1 MTDLTLW
8 RHGQTDYNLQGR
20 IQGRVDIPLNDTGRE
35 QARRAAD
42 CIAALGPTRIVS
54 SPLLRARA
62 TAEVLASLTGLSV
75 EIVPELAEKSFG
87 QWEGLKATDIE
98 KQWPDHYATWRAGGD
113 LPQFGIEGRRQTAQ
127 RVGEALRAIAADA
140 GKDDVIVAVSHGAAT
155 NLGATHLL
163 GMDPQQW
170 FGLRGMSNCC
180 YALMRTNKRPPNWSV
195 VKWNA
200 GPSVDPSPLGR
211 ILG

>member
-1 MTDLTLW
+1 MTDLILW

-20 IQGRVDIPLNDTGRE
+20 IQGQVDIPLNDTGRQ
-35 QARRAAD
+35 QAQRAAD
-42 CIAALGPTRIVS
+42 DIAALGPTRIVS
-54 SPLLRARA
+54 SPLVRARD

-75 EIVPELAEKSFG
+75 EIDPGLVEKSFG
-87 QWEGLKATDIE
+87 TWEGLKAADIK

-113 LPQFGIEGRRQTAQ
+113 LPQFRIEGRRKTAE
-127 RVGEALRAIAADA
+127 RVGETLKAIAADA
-140 GKDDVIVAVSHGAAT
+140 GKDDVIVVVSHGAAT
-155 NLGATHLL
+155 NLGATYLL
-163 GMDPQQW
+163 GMDTQQW

-180 YALMRTNKRPPNWSV
+180 YALMRTNRRPPTWSV

-200 GPSVDPSPLGR
+200 GPPVEPSPLGK

>member
-1 MTDLTLW
+1 MTDLILW

-54 SPLLRARA
+54 SPLARARA

-75 EIVPELAEKSFG
+75 EIDQGLAEKSFG
-87 QWEGLKATDIE
+87 DWEGLKAADIK

-113 LPQFGIEGRRQTAQ
+113 LPRTRGADPNSQHLVTESDLPSQRDLPRIKLEILLPHDGIEHLSGDGWQVDV
-127 RVGEALRAIAADA
+127 VGGI
-140 GKDDVIVAVSHGAAT
+140 
-155 NLGATHLL
+155 N
-163 GMDPQQW
+163 
-170 FGLRGMSNCC
+170 
-180 YALMRTNKRPPNWSV
+180 
-195 VKWNA
+195 
-200 GPSVDPSPLGR
+200 
-211 ILG
+211 

>member
-1 MTDLTLW
+1 MTDLILW

-20 IQGRVDIPLNDTGRE
+20 IQGQVDIPLNDTGRQ
-35 QARRAAD
+35 QAQRAAD
-42 CIAALGPTRIVS
+42 DIAALGPTRIVS
-54 SPLLRARA
+54 SPLVRARD

-75 EIVPELAEKSFG
+75 EIDPGLVEKSFG
-87 QWEGLKATDIE
+87 TWEGLKAADIK

-113 LPQFGIEGRRQTAQ
+113 LPQFRIEGRRKTAE
-127 RVGEALRAIAADA
+127 RVGETLKVIAADA
-140 GKDDVIVAVSHGAAT
+140 GKDDVIVVVSHGAAT
-155 NLGATHLL
+155 NLGATYLL
-163 GMDPQQW
+163 GMDTQQW

-180 YALMRTNKRPPNWSV
+180 YALMRTNRRPPKWSV

-200 GPSVDPSPLGR
+200 GPPVEPSPLGK

>member
-1 MTDLTLW
+1 MTDLILW

-20 IQGRVDIPLNDTGRE
+20 IQGRVDIPLNGTGRE

-42 CIAALGPTRIVS
+42 SIAVLKPTRIVS
-54 SPLLRARA
+54 SPLVRARA
-62 TAEVLASLTGLSV
+62 TAETLASLIGQSV
-75 EIVPELAEKSFG
+75 EVDSALAEKSFG
-87 QWEGLKATDIE
+87 DWEGLKADDI
-98 KQWPDHYATWRAGGD
+98 KAQWPEHYATWRAGGD

-155 NLGATHLL
+155 NLGATYLL

-180 YALMRTNKRPPNWSV
+180 YALMRTNRRPPGWSV
-195 VKWNA
+195 VSWNA
-200 GPSVDPSPLGR
+200 GPPVDPSPLGK

>member
-1 MTDLTLW
+1 MTDLILW

-20 IQGRVDIPLNDTGRE
+20 IQGQVDIPLNDTGRQ
-35 QARRAAD
+35 QAQRAAD
-42 CIAALGPTRIVS
+42 DIAALGPTRIVS
-54 SPLLRARA
+54 SPLVRARD

-75 EIVPELAEKSFG
+75 EIDPGLVEKSFG
-87 QWEGLKATDIE
+87 TWEGLKAADIK

-113 LPQFGIEGRRQTAQ
+113 LPQFRIEGRRKTAE
-127 RVGEALRAIAADA
+127 RVGETLKAIAADA
-140 GKDDVIVAVSHGAAT
+140 GKDDVIVVVSHGAAT
-155 NLGATHLL
+155 NLGATYLP
-163 GMDPQQW
+163 GMDTQQW

-180 YALMRTNKRPPNWSV
+180 YALMRTNRRPPKWSV

-200 GPSVDPSPLGR
+200 GPPVEPSPLGK

>member
-1 MTDLTLW
+1 MTDLILW

-20 IQGRVDIPLNDTGRE
+20 IQGQVDIPLNDTGRQ
-35 QARRAAD
+35 QAQRAAD
-42 CIAALGPTRIVS
+42 DIAALGPTRIVS
-54 SPLLRARA
+54 SPLVRARD

-75 EIVPELAEKSFG
+75 EIDPGLVEKSFG
-87 QWEGLKATDIE
+87 TWEGLKAADIK

-113 LPQFGIEGRRQTAQ
+113 LPQFQIEGRRKTAE
-127 RVGEALRAIAADA
+127 RGVETLKAIAADA
-140 GKDDVIVAVSHGAAT
+140 GKEDVIVVVSHGAAT
-155 NLGATHLL
+155 NLGATYLL
-163 GMDPQQW
+163 GMDAQQW

-200 GPSVDPSPLGR
+200 GPPVEPSPLGK

>member
-1 MTDLTLW
+1 MFSE
-8 RHGQTDYNLQGR
+8 R
-20 IQGRVDIPLNDTGRE
+20 IVVPTRSELREATRLRVLDS
-35 QARRAAD
+35 ARR
-42 CIAALGPTRIVS
+42 LFE
-54 SPLLRARA
+54 ARGFNA
-62 TAEVLASLTGLSV
+62 TTV
-75 EIVPELAEKSFG
+75 
-87 QWEGLKATDIE
+87 
-98 KQWPDHYATWRAGGD
+98 
-113 LPQFGIEGRRQTAQ
+113 
-127 RVGEALRAIAADA
+127 RAIAADA

-180 YALMRTNKRPPNWSV
+180 YALMRTNKRPPSWSV

>member
-1 MTDLTLW
+1 MTDLILW

-20 IQGRVDIPLNDTGRE
+20 IQGRVDIPLNETGRE

-42 CIAALGPTRIVS
+42 GIAALAPTRIVS
-54 SPLLRARA
+54 SPLTRARA
-62 TAEVLASLTGLSV
+62 TAEVLASLTGLGV
-75 EIVPELAEKSFG
+75 EIDPGA
-87 QWEGLKATDIE
+87 ADIK

-113 LPQFGIEGRRQTAQ
+113 LPRFSIESRRQTAE
-127 RVGEALRAIAADA
+127 RVGETLKTIAFDA
-140 GKDDVIVAVSHGAAT
+140 GKDEVIVAVSHGAAT
-155 NLGATHLL
+155 NLGATYLL

-180 YALMRTNKRPPNWSV
+180 YALMRTSERPPGWSV

-200 GPSVDPSPLGR
+200 GPPVDPSPLGK

>member
-1 MTDLTLW
+1 MTDLILW

-20 IQGRVDIPLNDTGRE
+20 IQGRVDIPLNETGRE

-42 CIAALGPTRIVS
+42 GIAALAPTRIVS
-54 SPLLRARA
+54 SPLTRARA
-62 TAEVLASLTGLSV
+62 TAEVLASLTGLGV
-75 EIVPELAEKSFG
+75 EIDPGLAEKSFG
-87 QWEGLKATDIE
+87 NWEGLKAADIK

-113 LPQFGIEGRRQTAQ
+113 LPRFSIESRRQTAE
-127 RVGEALRAIAADA
+127 RVGETLKTIAFDA
-140 GKDDVIVAVSHGAAT
+140 GKDEVIVAVSHGAAT
-155 NLGATHLL
+155 NLGATYLL

-180 YALMRTNKRPPNWSV
+180 YALMRTSERPPGWSV

-200 GPSVDPSPLGR
+200 GPPVDPSPLGK

>member
-1 MTDLTLW
+1 MTDLILW

-20 IQGRVDIPLNDTGRE
+20 IQGQVDIPLNDTGRQ
-35 QARRAAD
+35 QAQRAAD
-42 CIAALGPTRIVS
+42 DIAALGPTRIVS
-54 SPLLRARA
+54 SPLVRARD

-75 EIVPELAEKSFG
+75 EIDPGLVEKSFG
-87 QWEGLKATDIE
+87 TWEGLKAADIK

-113 LPQFGIEGRRQTAQ
+113 LPQFRIEGRRKTAE
-127 RVGEALRAIAADA
+127 RVGETLKAIAADA
-140 GKDDVIVAVSHGAAT
+140 GKDDVIVVVSHGAAT
-155 NLGATHLL
+155 NLGATYLL
-163 GMDPQQW
+163 GMDTQQW

-180 YALMRTNKRPPNWSV
+180 YALMRTNRRPPKWSV

-200 GPSVDPSPLGR
+200 GPPVEPSPLGK

>member
-1 MTDLTLW
+1 MTDLILW

-20 IQGRVDIPLNDTGRE
+20 IQGQVDIPLNDTGRQ
-35 QARRAAD
+35 QAQRAAD
-42 CIAALGPTRIVS
+42 DIAALGPTRIVS
-54 SPLLRARA
+54 SPLVRARD

-75 EIVPELAEKSFG
+75 ETDPGLMEKSFG
-87 QWEGLKATDIE
+87 TWEGLKAADIK

-113 LPQFGIEGRRQTAQ
+113 LPQFRIEGRRKTAE
-127 RVGEALRAIAADA
+127 RVGETLKAIAADA
-140 GKDDVIVAVSHGAAT
+140 GKDDVIVVVSHGAAT
-155 NLGATHLL
+155 NLGATYLL
-163 GMDPQQW
+163 GMDTQQW

-180 YALMRTNKRPPNWSV
+180 YALMRTNRRPPKWSV

-200 GPSVDPSPLGR
+200 GPPVEPSPLGK

>member
-1 MTDLTLW
+1 MTDLILW

-20 IQGRVDIPLNDTGRE
+20 IQGQVDIPLNDTGRQ
-35 QARRAAD
+35 QAQRAAD
-42 CIAALGPTRIVS
+42 DIAALGPTRIVS
-54 SPLLRARA
+54 SPLVRARD

-75 EIVPELAEKSFG
+75 EIAPGLVEKSFG
-87 QWEGLKATDIE
+87 TWEGLKAADIK

-113 LPQFGIEGRRQTAQ
+113 LPQFRIEGRRKTAE
-127 RVGEALRAIAADA
+127 RVGETLKAIAADA
-140 GKDDVIVAVSHGAAT
+140 GKEDVIVVVSHGAAT
-155 NLGATHLL
+155 NLGATYLL
-163 GMDPQQW
+163 GMDTQQW

-180 YALMRTNKRPPNWSV
+180 YALMRTNRRPPKWSV

-200 GPSVDPSPLGR
+200 GPPVEPSPLGK

>member
-1 MTDLTLW
+1 MTDLILW

-87 QWEGLKATDIE
+87 QWEGLKAADIE

-113 LPQFGIEGRRQTAQ
+113 LPTQGRT
-127 RVGEALRAIAADA
+127 
-140 GKDDVIVAVSHGAAT
+140 
-155 NLGATHLL
+155 
-163 GMDPQQW
+163 
-170 FGLRGMSNCC
+170 MSS
-180 YALMRTNKRPPNWSV
+180 RRSPTGRPPTWVLRTCWGWTLSSGSV
-195 VKWNA
+195 CA
-200 GPSVDPSPLGR
+200 A
-211 ILG
+211 

>member
-1 MTDLTLW
+1 MTDLILW

-20 IQGRVDIPLNDTGRE
+20 IQGQVDIPLNDTGRQ
-35 QARRAAD
+35 QAQRAAD
-42 CIAALGPTRIVS
+42 DIAALGPTRIVS
-54 SPLLRARA
+54 SPLVRARD

-75 EIVPELAEKSFG
+75 EIDPGLMEKSFG
-87 QWEGLKATDIE
+87 TWEGLKAADIK

-113 LPQFGIEGRRQTAQ
+113 LPQFRIEGRRKTAE
-127 RVGEALRAIAADA
+127 RVGETLKAIAADA
-140 GKDDVIVAVSHGAAT
+140 GKDDVIVVVSHGAAT
-155 NLGATHLL
+155 NLGATYLL
-163 GMDPQQW
+163 GMDTQQW

-180 YALMRTNKRPPNWSV
+180 YALMRTNRRPPKWSV

-200 GPSVDPSPLGR
+200 GPPVEPSPLGK

>member
-1 MTDLTLW
+1 MTDLILW

-75 EIVPELAEKSFG
+75 EIAPPILRSSGPTTTPPGALV
-87 QWEGLKATDIE
+87 ATSLSSGSRGAVRPRSE
-98 KQWPDHYATWRAGGD
+98 W
-113 LPQFGIEGRRQTAQ
+113 GRRSGTLPPTQGRT
-127 RVGEALRAIAADA
+127 
-140 GKDDVIVAVSHGAAT
+140 
-155 NLGATHLL
+155 
-163 GMDPQQW
+163 
-170 FGLRGMSNCC
+170 MS
-180 YALMRTNKRPPNWSV
+180 S
-195 VKWNA
+195 
-200 GPSVDPSPLGR
+200 
-211 ILG
+211 